1 MMGETNKF
9 LSRAPGTLTI
19 VKELEKA
26 EHVFKKTADPNYQY
40 KEIDGEYAG
49 IAMKYIVVHSK
60 EMQAMK
66 EKSVSRK
73 FILATNDMS
82 LNGEQALTLY
92 KGQSRVERGFRF
104 LKDSTFR
111 VSQILL
117 KKTQRIQALLMVM
130 VLTLFVYN
138 YLERELRDRI
148 KEKNETVEQ
157 IEDLDHKQTHIL
169 TILGENYVNV
179 YA

>member
-1 MMGETNKF
+1 
-9 LSRAPGTLTI
+9 
-19 VKELEKA
+19 
-26 EHVFKKTADPNYQY
+26 
-40 KEIDGEYAG
+40 
-49 IAMKYIVVHSK
+49 
-60 EMQAMK
+60 
-66 EKSVSRK
+66 
-73 FILATNDMS
+73 MS

-138 YLERELRDRI
+138 YLERELRDKI
-148 KEKNETVEQ
+148 KKQNVTVENLVKKQITNPTMKMVFFQFFGIHTITLTTKGETVEQ

-169 TILGENYVNV
+169 NILGENYVNIC
-179 YA
+179 A